1 MKKIFKKS
9 AAGFI
14 SMAMVCGSI
23 PVTNFSSFLHRMSL
37 TSSAA
42 DEEEAED
49 ENKDTVKEIASG
61 KCGETIDWVF
71 DSEGC
76 LSINGEGAIPD
87 YKDTSLVPWNDYRED
102 IKSIIILNDVVSIG
116 ENAFSGCTSFSML
129 SVYSDLLET
138 IGDSAF
144 KGCTSL
150 KKIWL
155 PNTIK
160 IIGNNAFQNCTSLKT
175 ITIPASI
182 DYIGEAAFSGC
193 NSVEDV
199 YSYSTAETIEWTAD
213 TEAFKA
219 GKATVCHVPEPFIE
233 KYNEKF
239 KDLNL
244 TFAGDIAIK
253 GTCGEN
259 AAWEI
264 TDTDD
269 NGTFDKLSITGT
281 GIMEDYYVDNDRYG
295 DVDNSVYSPWYG
307 FKNDIHTIDISK
319 DITHIANSAFF
330 GSFYLSELNI
340 QKGSCLESIGTD
352 SFTFCESLSDLI
364 IPASVKTIGE
374 DVFYGCK
381 SISNLTFESGSKLEE
396 IGFRSFYECSSLEKI
411 TIPKT
416 VKSMGKCMFFNCY
429 ALSDIE
435 FEEGI
440 EIDTIPYATFAY
452 CHALKNVN
460 IPTSVTS
467 IDDFAFFEC
476 KSLTDFDLGKN
487 NKLENIG
494 RAAFRLCTNL
504 ERVSIPEGVK
514 TIDDDAF
521 DSCYSLASVKFE
533 GNSQL
538 ETIDSGAFYEC
549 SELKDITIPEG
560 VKYIGD
566 WVFSFCQNLNDIIIP
581 ASVTTIGGEAFF
593 GCPQTDVYIYADPAE
608 LSWADLD
615 YDDFI
620 YDEEN
625 DPDTHCTTI
634 CHVPAEYLEGY
645 KSKFSTGNPE
655 TDINVTFVADS
666 DTDVTVTT
674 NSTTTTTTTT
684 TTVTTTTN
692 KNVASD
698 RQLCDWS
705 VRDYQKKN
713 DTTDVS
719 AVIKNSSDDKYEIEL
734 KDRNGEVLDTYTIDP
749 ETGSGTDSS
758 GNDVDLPQTG
768 MSGAHKAVAG
778 LAVLMGITGYA
789 LVRKSRRDD
798 QE

>member
-1 MKKIFKKS
+1 M
-9 AAGFI
+9 
-14 SMAMVCGSI
+14 
-23 PVTNFSSFLHRMSL
+23 
-37 TSSAA
+37 
-42 DEEEAED
+42 
-49 ENKDTVKEIASG
+49 
-61 KCGETIDWVF
+61 
-71 DSEGC
+71 
-76 LSINGEGAIPD
+76 
-87 YKDTSLVPWNDYRED
+87 
-102 IKSIIILNDVVSIG
+102 
-116 ENAFSGCTSFSML
+116 
-129 SVYSDLLET
+129 
-138 IGDSAF
+138 
-144 KGCTSL
+144 
-150 KKIWL
+150 
-155 PNTIK
+155 
-160 IIGNNAFQNCTSLKT
+160 
-175 ITIPASI
+175 
-182 DYIGEAAFSGC
+182 
-193 NSVEDV
+193 
-199 YSYSTAETIEWTAD
+199 
-213 TEAFKA
+213 
-219 GKATVCHVPEPFIE
+219 
-233 KYNEKF
+233 
-239 KDLNL
+239 
-244 TFAGDIAIK
+244 
-253 GTCGEN
+253 
-259 AAWEI
+259 
-264 TDTDD
+264 
-269 NGTFDKLSITGT
+269 
-281 GIMEDYYVDNDRYG
+281 YV
-295 DVDNSVYSPWYG
+295 
-307 FKNDIHTIDISK
+307 
-319 DITHIANSAFF
+319 
-330 GSFYLSELNI
+330 
-340 QKGSCLESIGTD
+340 
-352 SFTFCESLSDLI
+352 
-364 IPASVKTIGE
+364 
-374 DVFYGCK
+374 
-381 SISNLTFESGSKLEE
+381 
-396 IGFRSFYECSSLEKI
+396 
-411 TIPKT
+411 
-416 VKSMGKCMFFNCY
+416 FNCY

-476 KSLTDFDLGKN
+476 KSLTYFDLEKN

-581 ASVTTIGGEAFF
+581 ASVTTIGEDAFF
-593 GCPQTDVYIYADPAE
+593 GCPKTDVYIYADPAE

-684 TTVTTTTN
+684 TTAVTTTTN

-768 MSGAHKAVAG
+768 MSGTHKAVAG